1 MPFKR
6 TYIFVLGLIL
16 LSSFA
21 IVQHN
26 DATNPSKL
34 LTTQTDYNVGKPI
47 VLKFTASDDQKPLLY
62 CSNSY
67 GSTLVS
73 AIAEDGTLQFIIPEN
88 IIKKIGVVNWALLDK
103 NKSATGQFNIN
114 PKAEVAT
121 METYIG
127 PPSIEAGGTDYTM
140 LVVIPTDS
148 LDNPVPTNTKVNAK
162 FQFLAS
168 EENDD
173 IFTNNLISWRNINSK
188 RESGRML
195 VSSESLGINSKEFTI
210 NVWAAIPTD
219 FKISAKRPHNYADG
233 NQVTTFNTSV
243 IKDKQENVVSDG
255 TFVTFFITNK
265 NGNILKTTG
274 TTIEGVAHAKIIH
287 PDFKDNWSIKA
298 YVDGMAESDTIA
310 LSYQSVIEDFDVA
323 FANKN
328 REILVGPLQ
337 SFMEQMIPDGLHVKL
352 LIYKDN
358 VLIDTIIKTS
368 FNGYVTFNLKP
379 AVYQNDTYSFSVETA
394 GINKTFNNKKLW

>member
-1 MPFKR
+1 MQLKR

-34 LTTQTDYNVGKPI
+34 VTTQTDYNVGKPI
-47 VLKFTASDDQKPLLY
+47 VLKFTVSDDQKPLLY

-73 AIAEDGTLQFIIPEN
+73 AIAEDGTLQYIIPEN
-88 IIKKIGVVNWALLDK
+88 ITKKIGVVNWALLDK

-148 LDNPVPTNTKVNAK
+148 LDNPVPTNTKVNAR

-243 IKDKQENVVSDG
+243 IKDKQDNVVSDG
-255 TFVTFFITNK
+255 TFVTFFITNDH
-265 NGNILKTTG
+265 GNILKTTG
-274 TTIEGVAHAKIIH
+274 TTIEGVAHSKIIH

-298 YVDGMAESDTIA
+298 YVDGMAESDTII

-328 REILVGPLQ
+328 RKILVGPLQ

-358 VLIDTIIKTS
+358 TLIDTIIKTS

>member
-1 MPFKR
+1 MLLKR

-26 DATNPSKL
+26 DATNPIQL
-34 LTTQTDYNVGKPI
+34 VTTQTDYNVGKPI
-47 VLKFTASDDQKPLLY
+47 VLKFTASEGEKPLLY

-73 AIAEDGTLQFIIPEN
+73 ATAEEGTLQYIIPEN
-88 IIKKIGVVNWALLDK
+88 IIKKIGVVNWIVLDK
-103 NKSATGQFNIN
+103 NKSAAGQFNII

-148 LDNPVPTNTKVNAK
+148 LDNPVPTNTKVNTR

-173 IFTNNLISWRNINSK
+173 IFTNNLIAWRNINSK

-219 FKISAKRPHNYADG
+219 FKISAKRPHGYADG

-243 IKDKQENVVSDG
+243 ITDKQNNVVSDG
-255 TFVTFFITNK
+255 TFVTFFITNDH
-265 NGNILKTTG
+265 GNILKTTG

-298 YVDGMAESDTIA
+298 YVDGMAESDTIT

-323 FANKN
+323 FTNKN

>member
-1 MPFKR
+1 MHFKH
-6 TYIFVLGLIL
+6 TYIFVIGLIL

-21 IVQHN
+21 VAQKSESTIPIALQ
-26 DATNPSKL
+26 
-34 LTTQTDYNVGKPI
+34 TTQTDFEVGNAI
-47 VLKFTASDDQKPLLY
+47 VLKFTASEGKKPLLY

-73 AIAEDGTLQFIIPEN
+73 AELKDNFIQYKIPKN
-88 IIKKIGVVNWALLDK
+88 ITNKIGVVNWKLIDEA
-103 NKSATGQFNIN
+103 NAISGQFNIN

-162 FQFLAS
+162 FQFLDS

-173 IFTNNLISWRNINSK
+173 IFTNNLIAWRNINSK

-243 IKDKQENVVSDG
+243 LKDKQDNVVSDG
-255 TFVTFFITNK
+255 TFVTFFITNDH
-265 NGNILKTTG
+265 GNILKTTG
-274 TTIEGVAHAKIIH
+274 TTIDGVAHSKIIH

-298 YVDGMAESDTIA
+298 YVDGMAESNTIT
-310 LSYQSVIEDFDVA
+310 LNYESVIEDFDVA

-352 LIYKDN
+352 SIYKDN
-358 VLIDTIIKTS
+358 VLIDNIIKTS

>member
-1 MPFKR
+1 MQLKR

-26 DATNPSKL
+26 DATNLSKL
-34 LTTQTDYNVGKPI
+34 VTTQTDYNVGKPI

-73 AIAEDGTLQFIIPEN
+73 AIAEDGTLQYIIPEN
-88 IIKKIGVVNWALLDK
+88 ITKKIGVVNWALLDK

-148 LDNPVPTNTKVNAK
+148 LDNPVPTNTKVNAR

-298 YVDGMAESDTIA
+298 YVDGMAESDTIT

-323 FANKN
+323 FSNKN
-328 REILVGPLQ
+328 RKILVGPLQ

-352 LIYKDN
+352 IIYKDN
-358 VLIDTIIKTS
+358 TLIDTIIKTS

>member
-1 MPFKR
+1 MHFKR
-6 TYIFVLGLIL
+6 TYTFVIGLVL

-21 IVQHN
+21 VIQSS
-26 DATNPSKL
+26 DMTNPIQL
-34 LTTQTDYNVGKPI
+34 LTTQTDYNVGYPV
-47 VLKFTASDDQKPLLY
+47 VLEFTASEGEKPLLY

-73 AIAEDGTLQFIIPEN
+73 AKAKNDTLQYVIPYN
-88 IIKKIGVVNWALLDK
+88 MTKKIGVVNWIVLDK
-103 NKSATGQFNIN
+103 NKSAAGKFNIN

-148 LDNPVPTNTKVNAK
+148 LDNPVPTNTKVDAK
-162 FQFLAS
+162 FQFLNS
-168 EENDD
+168 EEKDA
-173 IFTNNLISWRNINSK
+173 IFTKNLISYKNIYSK
-188 RESGRML
+188 KESGRML
-195 VSSESLGINSKEFTI
+195 VSSESLGVNSKEFTI

-219 FKISAKRPHNYADG
+219 FKIMAKRPHNYADG

-243 IKDKQENVVSDG
+243 IKDKQNNVVSDG
-255 TFVTFFITNK
+255 TFVTFFITNGS
-265 NGNILKTTG
+265 GNILKTTG
-274 TTIEGVAHAKIIH
+274 ATIEGIAYAKIIH

-298 YVDGMAESDTIA
+298 YVDGMAESDTIT
-310 LSYQSVIEDFDVA
+310 LNYQSVIEDFEVA

-337 SFMEQMIPDGLHVKL
+337 SFMKQMIPDGLHVKL

-358 VLIDTIIKTS
+358 LLVDTITKTA

-379 AVYQNDTYSFSVETA
+379 AIYKNGSYNFNIETA
-394 GINKTFNNKKLW
+394 GIHKTFNNKKLW

>member
-1 MPFKR
+1 MLLKR

-26 DATNPSKL
+26 DATNPIQL
-34 LTTQTDYNVGKPI
+34 VTTQTDYNVGKPI
-47 VLKFTASDDQKPLLY
+47 VLKFTASEGEKPLLY

-73 AIAEDGTLQFIIPEN
+73 AIAEGGMLQYIIPEN
-88 IIKKIGVVNWALLDK
+88 IIKKIGVVNWTVLDK
-103 NKSATGQFNIN
+103 NKSAAGKFNII

-148 LDNPVPTNTKVNAK
+148 LDNPLPTNTKVNAR

-173 IFTNNLISWRNINSK
+173 IFTNNLIAWRNINSK

-243 IKDKQENVVSDG
+243 IKDKQDNVVSDG
-255 TFVTFFITNK
+255 TFVTFFITNDH
-265 NGNILKTTG
+265 GNILKTTG
-274 TTIEGVAHAKIIH
+274 TTIEGVAHSKIIH

-298 YVDGMAESDTIA
+298 YVDGMAESDTIT

-323 FANKN
+323 FTNKN

-352 LIYKDN
+352 IIYKDN
-358 VLIDTIIKTS
+358 TLIDTIIKTS

>member
-1 MPFKR
+1 MLLKR

-26 DATNPSKL
+26 DATNPIQL
-34 LTTQTDYNVGKPI
+34 VTTQTDYNVGKPI
-47 VLKFTASDDQKPLLY
+47 VLKFTASQGEKPLLY

-73 AIAEDGTLQFIIPEN
+73 ATAEEGTLQYIIPEN
-88 IIKKIGVVNWALLDK
+88 IIKKIGVVNWIVLDK
-103 NKSATGQFNIN
+103 NKSAAGQFNII

-148 LDNPVPTNTKVNAK
+148 LDNPVPTNTKVNAR

-173 IFTNNLISWRNINSK
+173 IFTNNLIAWRNINSK

-243 IKDKQENVVSDG
+243 ITDKQNNVVSDG
-255 TFVTFFITNK
+255 TFVTFFITNDH
-265 NGNILKTTG
+265 GNILKTTG

-287 PDFKDNWSIKA
+287 PDFKDKWSIKA
-298 YVDGMAESDTIA
+298 YVDGMAESDTIT

-323 FANKN
+323 FTNKN

>member
-1 MPFKR
+1 MLLKR
-6 TYIFVLGLIL
+6 TYIFVLSLIL

-26 DATNPSKL
+26 DATNPIQL
-34 LTTQTDYNVGKPI
+34 VTTQTDYNVGKPI
-47 VLKFTASDDQKPLLY
+47 VLKFTASEGEKPLLY

-73 AIAEDGTLQFIIPEN
+73 ATAEEGTLQYIIPEN
-88 IIKKIGVVNWALLDK
+88 IIKKIGVVNWIVLDK
-103 NKSATGQFNIN
+103 NKSASGQFNII

-148 LDNPVPTNTKVNAK
+148 LDNPVPTNTKVNTR

-173 IFTNNLISWRNINSK
+173 IFTNNLIAWRNINSK

-219 FKISAKRPHNYADG
+219 FKISAKRPHGYADG

-243 IKDKQENVVSDG
+243 ITDKQNNVVSDG
-255 TFVTFFITNK
+255 TFVTFFITNDH
-265 NGNILKTTG
+265 GNILKTTG

-298 YVDGMAESDTIA
+298 YVDGMAESDTIT

-323 FANKN
+323 FTNKN